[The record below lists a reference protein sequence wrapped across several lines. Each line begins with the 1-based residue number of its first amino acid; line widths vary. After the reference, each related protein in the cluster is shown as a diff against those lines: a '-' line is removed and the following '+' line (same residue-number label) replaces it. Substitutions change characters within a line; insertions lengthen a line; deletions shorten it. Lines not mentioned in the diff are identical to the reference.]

1 MYTRWGD
8 GFSINCLNPGDC
20 RNMNSIIDSM
30 ITIMIVGLIAI
41 ILFMLWKYEREKAA
55 FSLKDSARKVPVWMV
70 VGLLSVLV
78 LFFPKIRERI
88 HELQR
93 KYKM

>member
-1 MYTRWGD
+1 
-8 GFSINCLNPGDC
+8 
-20 RNMNSIIDSM
+20 MNSIIDSM

-41 ILFMLWKYEREKAA
+41 ILFMSWKYEREKEA

-70 VGLLSVLV
+70 VGLLSILV
-78 LFFPKIRERI
+78 LFFPKIREKI